1 MPSIGRPSTRGG
13 LFLSFPVQEV
23 VTLEISEQNPP
34 ARAGRSLEDLLAAL
48 AEAIS
53 VFVARLREPC
63 PGEPA
68 TRWVASPPNRDYF

>member
-1 MPSIGRPSTRGG
+1 M
-13 LFLSFPVQEV
+13 
-23 VTLEISEQNPP
+23 TLEISEQNPP
-34 ARAGRSLEDLLAAL
+34 ARTGRSLEDLLAAL

-63 PGEPA
+63 PGEPT

>member
-1 MPSIGRPSTRGG
+1 
-13 LFLSFPVQEV
+13 V

-34 ARAGRSLEDLLAAL
+34 ARAGRSLDDLLAAL

-63 PGEPA
+63 PGEPGA
-68 TRWVASPPNRDYF
+68 ARAASPPNRDYF

>member
-1 MPSIGRPSTRGG
+1 M
-13 LFLSFPVQEV
+13 
-23 VTLEISEQNPP
+23 EISEQNPP

-63 PGEPA
+63 PTQPSAQRLAAPGAPRA
-68 TRWVASPPNRDYF
+68 ASAPNRDYF

>member
-1 MPSIGRPSTRGG
+1 M
-13 LFLSFPVQEV
+13 
-23 VTLEISEQNPP
+23 EISEQNPP